1 MKHYDNTPEY
11 HNHAMC
17 VISLRNETNV
27 YSNEMSE
34 ANGTM
39 RLWDTIFH
47 AVLNSGTHIVIYVL
61 RKGHY
66 LIIGRRTVDYLFFG
80 DLLNFHW
87 MWKRR

>member
-1 MKHYDNTPEY
+1 MKQYDNTPEY

-34 ANGTM
+34 ANGVM

-47 AVLNSGTHIVIYVL
+47 AVL

-66 LIIGRRTVDYLFFG
+66 LIIACRTVDYLFFG